1 MSKLVVGV
9 LLFAHAF
16 SAEAALASTTATLK
30 QSGWLHLT
38 DCLDTVA
45 QMMVVPINTCI
56 HDTTST
62 TGGKAVRY
70 TDVLV
75 LTGATAVPADV
86 PNAAAVQYK
95 IEQYYHSDCSD
106 ATPLSVSGYIYA
118 QSVDPTSDGATD
130 TCVTVDI
137 DTGREMADRTLYLA
151 TATQSYAAAAYP
163 TGGAF
168 VASTYDGTGASYP
181 LHYGEVLATST
192 LAIAEFTALKDQ
204 GYFTQYYSDSGC
216 SSSNFK
222 GGAFYRRATTADL
235 AMADA
240 DVCHTTLTPNQLAA
254 NFGKSF
260 AVKDLGAVSKYSSN
274 GCAFGNLIS
283 GSTYDAQQPIN
294 MATISYVPDTVD
306 TDLGL
311 TPCAAAPS
319 SQWVSGLPSFGNY
332 FQISGFIQ
340 TDTSAPTS
348 MPTFTAE
355 SYGQTTWD
363 IKKRHRVGGL
373 CENGCSGHGSCVV
386 NQNCLCY
393 TGMDGEPE
401 WTGPDCSLR
410 TCPHDFAWVG
420 DVVNANDLHP
430 WAECS
435 NRGTCDRKTGVCAC
449 FPGYDGVACQRFS
462 CPNNCNDRGTCWP
475 EKHLAVKASRVYDAP
490 WDAMK
495 AIGCLCDAGFR
506 GPSCEFQECPSGSDP
521 LDGYG
526 NEAGRDCSG
535 RGLCDYGSGTCN
547 CFSGFFGTRC
557 QYQTT
562 LM

>member
-1 MSKLVVGV
+1 MKYMGI
-9 LLFAHAF
+9 LFL
-16 SAEAALASTTATLK
+16 ALALHLAQVSAITSSSAALK
-30 QSGWLHLT
+30 QSGWLHIS
-38 DCLDTVA
+38 DCLDA
-45 QMMVVPINTCI
+45 PNQIMMVPINVCI

-62 TGGKAVRY
+62 TGGKAVKY
-70 TDVLV
+70 TDVQAIG
-75 LTGATAVPADV
+75 TDGDDYI
-86 PNAAAVQYK
+86 QYK

-106 ATPLSVSGYIYA
+106 ATPLSVSTFINA
-118 QSVDPTSDGATD
+118 PSVQASDACTD
-130 TCVTVDI
+130 LSAAAAI
-137 DTGREMADRTLYLA
+137 DTGREYSDRSFYLS
-151 TATQSYAAAAYP
+151 TATDQTYASAAYGTTGNSFTAGTYSAPAAYP
-163 TGGAF
+163 VHKALV
-168 VASTYDGTGASYP
+168 VATAS
-181 LHYGEVLATST
+181 A
-192 LAIAEFTALKDQ
+192 AIAVFTAVDGD
-204 GYFTQYYSDSGC
+204 GYFTQYYSDAGC
-216 SSSNFK
+216 TASNFQ
-222 GGAFYRRATTADL
+222 GGIWYRKDADITAD
-235 AMADA
+235 ATI
-240 DVCHTTLTPNQLAA
+240 CHTKLTPNSPALT
-254 NFGKSF
+254 GKSW
-260 AVKDLGAVSKYSSN
+260 AVEDLGAVAKYSAN
-274 GCAFGNLIS
+274 DCTVANVVTGA
-283 GSTYDAQQPIN
+283 TYDAQQPIN
-294 MATISYVPDTVD
+294 MATTAYTFPEAA
-306 TDLGL
+306 LGI
-311 TPCAAAPS
+311 TACAAAPS
-319 SQWVSGLPSFGNY
+319 SQWVSGLPAFGNY
-332 FQISGFIQ
+332 FQISGFVQ
-340 TDTSAPTS
+340 TDSAAPTS

-363 IKKRHRVGGL
+363 VKKRHRVGGL

-410 TCPHDFAWVG
+410 TCPHDYAWVG

-430 WAECS
+430 WSECS

-475 EKHLAVKASRVYDAP
+475 EKHLAVKASRVYDSP

-506 GPSCEFQECPSGSDP
+506 GPSCEFQECPSGADP

-535 RGLCDYGSGTCN
+535 RGLCDFGSGTCN